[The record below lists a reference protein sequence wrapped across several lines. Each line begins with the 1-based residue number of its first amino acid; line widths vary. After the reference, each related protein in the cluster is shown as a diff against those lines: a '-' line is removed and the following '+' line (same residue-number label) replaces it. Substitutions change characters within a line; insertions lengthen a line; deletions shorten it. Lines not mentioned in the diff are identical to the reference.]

1 MARPV
6 KRPKSGLPHPTDAE
20 LEILNAL
27 WRQGP
32 STVRQV
38 HEIIGKR
45 NRIGYTT
52 ALKLLQI
59 MHAKGLVTRDDSN
72 RAHIYN
78 PALSQEQTQRQL
90 LGKLRQHAFGGSTL
104 QLVLQALGSGEP
116 ATSEELVR
124 IRTIIAELEQQ

>member
-6 KRPKSGLPHPTDAE
+6 TRSKSRCPHPTDAE

-38 HEIIGKR
+38 HDVIGKR

-59 MHAKGLVTRDDSN
+59 MHGKGLVTRDDSN
-72 RAHIYN
+72 RAHIYR

-90 LGKLRQHAFGGSTL
+90 LGKLKQHAFGGSTL
-104 QLVLQALGSGEP
+104 QLVVQALGSGEP
-116 ATSEELVR
+116 ATAEELSR
-124 IRTIIAELEQQ
+124 IREIIADLEQR

>member
-6 KRPKSGLPHPTDAE
+6 TRVKSRIPHPTDAE

-27 WRQGP
+27 WQHGS

-38 HEIIGKR
+38 HEVIGKR

-59 MHAKGLVTRDDSN
+59 MHTKGLVTRDDSN
-72 RAHIYN
+72 RAHIYS
-78 PALSQEQTQRQL
+78 PALSQEETQRQL

-116 ATSEELVR
+116 ATQEELAR
-124 IRTIIAELEQQ
+124 IRNIIADLENR

>member
-1 MARPV
+1 MARPAN
-6 KRPKSGLPHPTDAE
+6 KPKSRFPHPTDAE

-27 WRQGP
+27 WLQGP

-38 HEIIGKR
+38 HAVIGKR
-45 NRIGYTT
+45 DRIGYTT

-72 RAHIYN
+72 RAHIYS
-78 PALSQEQTQRQL
+78 PALSQEETQRQL

-116 ATSEELVR
+116 ATQEELAR
-124 IRTIIAELEQQ
+124 IREIIADLERN

>member
-1 MARPV
+1 MGRPV
-6 KRPKSGLPHPTDAE
+6 TRSKSRFPYPTDAE

-38 HEIIGKR
+38 YEVIGKR

-59 MHAKGLVTRDDSN
+59 MHTKGLVTRDDSN
-72 RAHIYN
+72 RAHVYR

-90 LGKLRQHAFGGSTL
+90 VGKLRQHAFGGSTL
-104 QLVLQALGSGEP
+104 ELVLQALGSGEP
-116 ATSEELVR
+116 ATQEELAR
-124 IRTIIAELEQQ
+124 IREIIAGLERQ

>member
-1 MARPV
+1 MARPIT
-6 KRPKSGLPHPTDAE
+6 KSKSRFPHPTDAE

-27 WRQGP
+27 WHNGP

-38 HEIIGKR
+38 HEVIGKR

-59 MHAKGLVTRDDSN
+59 MHTKGLVTRDDSN
-72 RAHIYN
+72 RAHIYS

-116 ATSEELVR
+116 ATSEELAR
-124 IRTIIAELEQQ
+124 IRVIIAELERQ